1 MRRLLRLF
9 VILFVVPTILGAVV
23 MVAAGRPL
31 LFELL
36 QRGTSYKFARVK
48 WIVTKDLAHWLDD
61 STRTPP
67 VILDARSAAE
77 FDVSHLK
84 GARRIDP
91 YRPDLAPLSGIPR
104 DTSIVVYSSAG
115 YRGARVADW
124 LGRQGYDWVQN
135 LGSSLF
141 QWANEGRP
149 LYRGGSQAQL
159 VHPYDSKWGWGG
171 LLEGEYRAQVP
182 AVVEQHSL
190 AP

>member
-9 VILFVVPTILGAVV
+9 LILFVLPTLIGAVV

-36 QRGTSYKFARVK
+36 QRGTSYKFPRVQ
-48 WIVTKDLAHWLDD
+48 WIVTRDLARWLND

-67 VILDARSAAE
+67 VILDARSQAE
-77 FDVSHLK
+77 FEVSHLK

-91 YRPDLAPLSGIPR
+91 YRPGLGPLSRMPR
-104 DTSIVVYSSAG
+104 DTPIVVYSSAG

-124 LGRQGYDWVQN
+124 LGGQGYRRVQN

-149 LYRGGSQAQL
+149 LYRGERPVQV
-159 VHPYDSKWGWGG
+159 VHPYDNKWGWGW
-171 LLEGEYRAQVP
+171 LLEGEYRARVHG
-182 AVVEQHSL
+182 VEQHSF